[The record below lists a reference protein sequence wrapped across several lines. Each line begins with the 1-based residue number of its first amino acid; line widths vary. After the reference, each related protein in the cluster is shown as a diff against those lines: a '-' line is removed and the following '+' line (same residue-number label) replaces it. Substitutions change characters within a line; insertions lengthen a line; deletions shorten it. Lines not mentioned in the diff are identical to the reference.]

1 VGGNELGRAA
11 RGGAVTL
18 AGSFCSA
25 ILGFAFSIL
34 LAREIGA
41 HGAGVVLQAV
51 ASFIITMALVKL
63 GLDTTAIW
71 MLPRMVRGEPER
83 VRMALT
89 GLLVPAALVPLVVSV
104 LWFLWRLLDP
114 GAATHHPVVGAIT
127 VMAVFLPFASVMTV
141 ALAATRAF
149 GGVVPYNL
157 IGNVLVPGL
166 RPLLLLV
173 VVGLGGGTLAATASY
188 SFPSLLGMLFALA
201 CLFAGVRRVTR
212 SLPEAPWMP
221 DRALM
226 RQVITYSLPRTLMSG
241 LEQTVIW
248 IDVVLVGVIL
258 GSTQAGVYGSASRF
272 VSAGV
277 VVLTALR
284 IVVAPRFSAL
294 LAVGRKAD
302 VEELYAVTAR
312 WILLFGAP
320 IYLLL
325 AVFAPTVLGWLGKGF
340 HGGVSS
346 LVTLSI
352 GSIVVLA
359 AGNVQSLLLMSGRS
373 ALGALNKMIVVAF
386 NVTANFILIPRMGIE
401 GAAVAWAGAMLLDT
415 LLAAYQVRRATGIA
429 LAPGQVVITVGWV
442 ALCVAGPSS
451 LVAVLFGQGSIQMIV
466 AALVSG
472 LVLLGYCALDRKR
485 LRMDELLRMRRA

>member
-1 VGGNELGRAA
+1 MTLVGSL
-11 RGGAVTL
+11 
-18 AGSFCSA
+18 CSA
-25 ILGFAFSIL
+25 ILGFAFNIL

-51 ASFIITMALVKL
+51 ATFVITMALVKL

-71 MLPRMVRGEPER
+71 MLPRMVRSEPER
-83 VRMALT
+83 VRMALV
-89 GLLVPAALVPLVVSV
+89 GLLVPAAAVPLVVSCA
-104 LWFLWRLLDP
+104 WCAWRLLDHGS
-114 GAATHHPVVGAIT
+114 GATDRPVTAAIT
-127 VMAVFLPFASVMTV
+127 VMAIFLPFASVMTV

-149 GGVVPYNL
+149 GGVVPFNA

-166 RPLLLLV
+166 RPVLLLGV
-173 VVGLGGGTLAATASY
+173 VALGGGTLAATASY
-188 SFPSLLGMLFALA
+188 SVPLLVGMVVALV
-201 CLFAGVRRVTR
+201 CLFAGARRVTR
-212 SLPEAPWMP
+212 SRPHTGWVP
-221 DRALM
+221 DRALIRRIM
-226 RQVITYSLPRTLMSG
+226 TYSLPRTLMSG

-258 GSTQAGVYGSASRF
+258 GTTQAGIYGSASRF

-294 LAVGRKAD
+294 LAAGRKED

-325 AVFAPTVLGWLGKGF
+325 AVFAPTVLGWLGSGF
-340 HGGVSS
+340 QDGVSS
-346 LVTLSI
+346 MVILSL

-373 ALGALNKMIVVAF
+373 ALGAFNKLFVVAF
-386 NVTANFILIPRMGIE
+386 NVTANLVLIPRIGIK
-401 GAAVAWAGAMLLDT
+401 GAAISWAGAMLLDT
-415 LLAAYQVRRATGIA
+415 LLASYQVRRATGIA
-429 LAPGQVVITVGWV
+429 LAPTEVGITVMWV
-442 ALCVAGPSS
+442 CVCVAAPSS
-451 LVAVLFGQGSIQMIV
+451 LVAVMFGQGSVQMV
-466 AALVSG
+466 AAAFLSG
-472 LVLLGYCALDRKR
+472 LVLLGYCVMDRTR
-485 LRMDELLRMRRA
+485 LRMDELVRMRRG